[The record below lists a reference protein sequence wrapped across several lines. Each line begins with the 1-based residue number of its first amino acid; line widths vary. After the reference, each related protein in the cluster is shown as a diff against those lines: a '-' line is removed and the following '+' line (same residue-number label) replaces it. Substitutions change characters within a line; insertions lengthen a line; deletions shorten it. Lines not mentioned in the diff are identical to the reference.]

1 MRLVGLIWQRLL
13 PPADTYAEFEKNALE
28 KSSLAR
34 AMRDIFE
41 AVQNQRLAHVTVGA
55 FELDLQMPWY
65 HSELLTG
72 EADPEGAGEYEN
84 EQDER
89 WDPGFG
95 KGWRV
100 KRLLPWN
107 TLLFLDG
114 WEAAAE
120 IEPESEEMTKF
131 REVLTPDIS

>member
-1 MRLVGLIWQRLL
+1 V
-13 PPADTYAEFEKNALE
+13 
-28 KSSLAR
+28 
-34 AMRDIFE
+34 
-41 AVQNQRLAHVTVGA
+41 AVQNQRLAHVNVGA

-72 EADPEGAGEYEN
+72 EDDPEGAGDYSYEN
-84 EQDER
+84 ERDER

-107 TLLFLDG
+107 TLLFIDG
-114 WEAAAE
+114 WETEAD
-120 IEPESEEMTKF
+120 IEPESEEMLKF
-131 REVLTPDIS
+131 REVLTPDTSYVVISALK